1 MMGEIIL
8 MKTEE
13 QKRRAHLFHLGIR
26 GVACR
31 KRGVA
36 LLLHL
41 RAHNRGCGFLTN
53 HGRTHNK
60 P

>member
-26 GVACR
+26 GDACR

-41 RAHNRGCGFLTN
+41 RAHNR
-53 HGRTHNK
+53 K
-60 P
+60 